1 MGTSGLDR
9 TLLELRAFIDGIPA
23 LAWSALPDG
32 FTEFFNQR
40 FSDYSGLSP
49 DQVCAQGSR
58 HFTATTRKSSSTGGT
73 GSRSSRTPGQ
83 MEVRLRRADGELP
96 EQVAAR
102 ADSRRAA
109 SAKNRRRRVA
119 VLARPSEST
128 GEPQV
133 VVVERIQRL

>member
-58 HFTATTRKSSSTGGT
+58 HFTATTRKSSSNGGT
-73 GSRSSRTPGQ
+73 GSRSPG
-83 MEVRLRRADGELP
+83 RLGRWKFVCAAPTANCRSKWLRAPIRAVQRARRIAGDVLRSSSGLL
-96 EQVAAR
+96 
-102 ADSRRAA
+102 
-109 SAKNRRRRVA
+109 K
-119 VLARPSEST
+119 VLANPRWWS
-128 GEPQV
+128 
-133 VVVERIQRL
+133 